1 MQEQAIAWRH
11 VGDDIGFVP
20 TMGAL
25 HAGHDSLVVR
35 ARKENRRVIA
45 SVFVNPAQFGPQE
58 DFDAYPRPFE
68 ADRARLEQLGVD
80 AVFHPSVDQIYPA
93 AFKTRVDPGP
103 FAEVLEGK
111 IRPGHFAGVLTVVLK
126 LFNLTQPKRAY
137 FGQKDFQQVVL
148 VRQLVRDFNLP
159 IRIVACPTIR
169 EPEGLAMSSRNA
181 YLKPGQRAVAPAIH
195 SAIDAAADAFDTGTA
210 NPVEL
215 ESVAR
220 SILEGAPELTIEY
233 VVVVDDTTLRTP
245 ERAIPGSVLAVAV
258 KLGSTRLID
267 NVVLG
272 AKRL

>member
-11 VGDDIGFVP
+11 AGDDIGFVP

-25 HAGHDSLVVR
+25 HAGHDSLVAR

-58 DFDAYPRPFE
+58 DFNAYPRSFE
-68 ADRARLEQLGVD
+68 ADRSRLEDLGVD
-80 AVFHPSVDQIYPA
+80 AIFHPSVDQIYPA

-103 FAEVLEGK
+103 LAELLEGK
-111 IRPGHFAGVLTVVLK
+111 SRPGHFAGVLTVVLK

-137 FGQKDFQQVVL
+137 FGQKDFQQIVL

-169 EPEGLAMSSRNA
+169 ESDGLAMSSRNT
-181 YLKPGQRAVAPAIH
+181 YLSPAQRAVAPAV
-195 SAIDAAADAFDTGTA
+195 SRALAAAADAFDRGAT
-210 NPVEL
+210 NPAEL
-215 ESVAR
+215 ELVAR
-220 SILEGAPELTIEY
+220 QPLEGIPGLAVEY
-233 VVVVDDTTLRTP
+233 MAVVEETTLGAP
-245 ERAIPGSVLAVAV
+245 DQAIAGSVLAVAV
-258 KLGSTRLID
+258 KLGSIRLID
-267 NVVLG
+267 NVVFG